1 MPLKLKLKPREK
13 VLIAGA
19 MIINGDTPAQ
29 IFIENKVPLLRQKD
43 ILVESEAKSVCSQIY
58 FVIQLMYFAPD
69 NLRDLH
75 KLYWKHVRKLLAAS
89 PSAINLISQI
99 SEFILVEKYYDALKL
114 TKKLIQYEKELIENA
129 KKSAE
134 SLRESEKAD
143 HLRAGN

>member
-1 MPLKLKLKPREK
+1 
-13 VLIAGA
+13 

-69 NLRDLH
+69 NLKDLH

-134 SLRESEKAD
+134 SIRES
-143 HLRAGN
+143 